1 MQHRALF
8 EPRAMQL
15 YVLALVKF
23 CEALTNKFSL
33 WFIQGQE
40 GTEQNKRVR
49 EALLQAIRSG
59 LLNSSIRWV
68 YYGGHATL
76 GYLCQK
82 HVNHD
87 TLINMTSIWASS

>member
-23 CEALTNKFSL
+23 CEALTNNFSL

-49 EALLQAIRSG
+49 EALVQEIRQG
-59 LLNSSIRWV
+59 LLMFCCPRARSRADAWMFGMRM
-68 YYGGHATL
+68 YG
-76 GYLCQK
+76 
-82 HVNHD
+82 
-87 TLINMTSIWASS
+87 